1 MSASKQPVNRRSLQ
15 HLLLR
20 RFAMAVATYGIA
32 MTLFWLAVSFDLLP
46 APLNVALVSSAM
58 VVLSQLLFFALLR
71 SDYNLRFRDPSM
83 TEAQVLVGCSWL
95 IYLLAL
101 LDSGCGSLLMFYV
114 LIL

>member
-46 APLNVALVSSAM
+46 APLKDM
-58 VVLSQLLFFALLR
+58 LL
-71 SDYNLRFRDPSM
+71 
-83 TEAQVLVGCSWL
+83 QKQ
-95 IYLLAL
+95 
-101 LDSGCGSLLMFYV
+101 
-114 LIL
+114 